1 MKDNLL
7 SSRKCPYVLGINQR
21 FSNVSFTQFGE
32 GDKKVTVID
41 GKVRLKMSKDK
52 QTVFSLS
59 AQKRDKFGKGASRR
73 DRQANRLPAVV
84 YGNGQDPIHVSLDQ
98 HDASLALR
106 VPYATIN
113 LELDGKKFVVAPRQI
128 QKDPIKPI
136 YKHVDLVVLSEK
148 EQKERLDLASRA
160 DELAAE
166 QLKARLELAAKS
178 KMDLGE
184 TAPAAAAAAATTE
197 GAAAPAAGAEGAAAP
212 AAEAKEAE
220 AKK

>member
-1 MKDNLL
+1 M
-7 SSRKCPYVLGINQR
+7 
-21 FSNVSFTQFGE
+21 
-32 GDKKVTVID
+32 ID

-52 QTVFSLS
+52 QTVFSLA

>member
-1 MKDNLL
+1 MSLFSNLL
-7 SSRKCPYVLGINQR
+7 V
-21 FSNVSFTQFGE
+21 TQFGE
-32 GDKKVTVID
+32 GEKKFTVID

-113 LELDGKKFVVAPRQI
+113 LDLDGKKFVVAPRQI

-136 YKHVDLVVLSEK
+136 YKHVDLVVLNDK
-148 EQKERLDLASRA
+148 EQKERLDLAAKA
-160 DELAAE
+160 DEVAAE
-166 QLKARLELAAKS
+166 ALKARLELAAKS

-184 TAPAAAAAAATTE
+184 TAPAAAATTEGAAAPAATTEAAAPAATTE
-197 GAAAPAAGAEGAAAP
+197 GAAAPAA
-212 AAEAKEAE
+212 EAKEPE

>member
-1 MKDNLL
+1 M
-7 SSRKCPYVLGINQR
+7 
-21 FSNVSFTQFGE
+21 FTQFGE
-32 GDKKVTVID
+32 GDEKVTVID

-136 YKHVDLVVLSEK
+136 YKHVDLVVLNEK
-148 EQKERLDLASRA
+148 EQKERLDLAARA
-160 DELAAE
+160 DEVAAE
-166 QLKARLELAAKS
+166 ALKARLELAAKS

-184 TAPAAAAAAATTE
+184 TAPAAAAAATTE
-197 GAAAPAAGAEGAAAP
+197 GAAAPAAGTEAAAP
-212 AAEAKEAE
+212 AAEAKEADADK